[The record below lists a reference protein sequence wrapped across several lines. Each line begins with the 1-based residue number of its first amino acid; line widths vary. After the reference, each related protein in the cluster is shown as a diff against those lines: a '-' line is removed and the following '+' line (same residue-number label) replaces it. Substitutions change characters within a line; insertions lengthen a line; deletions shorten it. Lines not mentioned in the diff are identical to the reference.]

1 MALYRTNQQQPNCPH
16 QTLERQLQEA
26 DRKSKALEDEKE
38 LMSLEMAARSVV
50 SPLADAAVLVSFIL
64 SFFFFFFF
72 FLFVLFAARAVMCD
86 LARS

>member
-1 MALYRTNQQQPNCPH
+1 MALCRTSQQPPNCPH

-50 SPLADAAVLVSFIL
+50 SL
-64 SFFFFFFF
+64 
-72 FLFVLFAARAVMCD
+72 
-86 LARS
+86 